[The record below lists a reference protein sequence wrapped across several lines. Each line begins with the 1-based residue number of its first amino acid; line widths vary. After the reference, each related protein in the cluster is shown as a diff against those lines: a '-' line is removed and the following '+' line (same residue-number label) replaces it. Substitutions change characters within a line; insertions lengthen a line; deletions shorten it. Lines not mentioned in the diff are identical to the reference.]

1 MAVVATKFDPQ
12 KHGFHFVNSFEFPY
26 LFNISLPLL
35 GPRSI
40 GDIIIGLCGGMC
52 SGALDYYHKDKTI
65 PADTNTEKIP
75 LSLFRYLWSRQLDT
89 LSMPVLEKL
98 FTWAIMD
105 TRLLSRLT
113 ERNEIPK
120 LRASIDA
127 GQPAMLVL
135 LRARGLLSLTQNHQ
149 VLATAY
155 DYNPSTK
162 DLSVKLYDPNH
173 PGQVPTLSMNLSS
186 PWLGLKLSQSTK
198 EPLRAFFV
206 IDYLQKDP
214 PK

>member
-1 MAVVATKFDPQ
+1 
-12 KHGFHFVNSFEFPY
+12 
-26 LFNISLPLL
+26 
-35 GPRSI
+35 
-40 GDIIIGLCGGMC
+40 
-52 SGALDYYHKDKTI
+52 
-65 PADTNTEKIP
+65 
-75 LSLFRYLWSRQLDT
+75 
-89 LSMPVLEKL
+89 
-98 FTWAIMD
+98 
-105 TRLLSRLT
+105 
-113 ERNEIPK
+113 
-120 LRASIDA
+120 
-127 GQPAMLVL
+127 MLVL